1 MDIDVKAPEL
11 EYVGTY
17 EAMVKPPLEV
27 DGPFGM
33 RQILEVVGGEFRAA
47 SGGRGVLLTG
57 SGDCLLVGDDG
68 YARLDVRAQVRMDDG
83 AILFVQYFGVLEMNE
98 TVQDALAN
106 GTATDFD
113 DQYFRTTR
121 ASRSPTPT
129 TLGCSRAYSLARAA

>member
-1 MDIDVKAPEL
+1 
-11 EYVGTY
+11 
-17 EAMVKPPLEV
+17 MVKPPLEV

-47 SGGRGVLLTG
+47 SGGRGELLTG
-57 SGDCLLVGDDG
+57 SGDWLLVGDDG

-113 DQYFRTTR
+113 HQYFRTTPR
-121 ASRSPTPT
+121 FLEVSDPNYAWLQQGLFVGQGRRNREGSASST
-129 TLGCSRAYSLARAA
+129 TCSA

>member
-47 SGGRGVLLTG
+47 SGGRGELLTG
-57 SGDCLLVGDDG
+57 SGDWLLVGDDG
-68 YARLDVRAQVRMDDG
+68 
-83 AILFVQYFGVLEMNE
+83 
-98 TVQDALAN
+98 
-106 GTATDFD
+106 
-113 DQYFRTTR
+113 
-121 ASRSPTPT
+121 
-129 TLGCSRAYSLARAA
+129 